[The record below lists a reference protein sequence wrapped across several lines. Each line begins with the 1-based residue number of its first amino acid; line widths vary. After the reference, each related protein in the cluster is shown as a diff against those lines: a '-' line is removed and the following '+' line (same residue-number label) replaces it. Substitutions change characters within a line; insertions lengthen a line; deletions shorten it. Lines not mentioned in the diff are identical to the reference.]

1 MTIQLRIEVALG
13 AMSILRDNSLNGDF
27 SAFGVS
33 EKEYGLMSG
42 STPWLATDRSTVRR
56 VLDCMI
62 WGIMDSVGVP
72 RFQPPMEYIAAV
84 LSTFVSG
91 NNLMVA
97 CRWIEG
103 GQRAED
109 VIGDRSADSVHID
122 AHRLFSFIILLRGQ
136 DKAVRDQFEKR
147 VGYAISKAKASA

>member
-1 MTIQLRIEVALG
+1 MSTQLRIEVALG

-27 SAFGVS
+27 SAFGIS
-33 EKEYGLMSG
+33 EKEYQLMSG
-42 STPWLATDRSTVRR
+42 PRPWVSTDRNTVKR

-62 WGIMDSVGVP
+62 WGIMDVIGVP
-72 RFQPPMEYIAAV
+72 RFQPPMEYVAAV
-84 LSTFVSG
+84 VSTFVSG

-103 GQRAED
+103 GVMAED
-109 VIGDRSADSVHID
+109 VIGEHAIEATHVD
-122 AHRLFSFIILLRGQ
+122 AQKLFSFIILLRGQ

-147 VGYAISKAKASA
+147 VGYAISKAKRN